1 MITDNDGCS
10 GRGVSVDMTNSPDV
24 AQVRN
29 IKPESPPMERR
40 HHQVEYHKGDSNWT
54 AVTPSPST
62 KNKLELNAGFLS
74 FYPTNWFVKNCWF
87 ESNRPSRLSFLKKVI

>member
-29 IKPESPPMERR
+29 IKPESPPTVRR
-40 HHQVEYHKGDSNWT
+40 HHQVVYHKGDSNWT
-54 AVTPSPST
+54 AVTPSPSA
-62 KNKLELNAGFLS
+62 KNKLELNAGLLS

>member
-10 GRGVSVDMTNSPDV
+10 GRGVSVDMTNCPDV

-29 IKPESPPMERR
+29 IKPERPPTERR
-40 HHQVEYHKGDSNWT
+40 PHQVVYHKGDSNWT

-62 KNKLELNAGFLS
+62 KSKLELNAGFL
-74 FYPTNWFVKNCWF
+74 K
-87 ESNRPSRLSFLKKVI
+87 FLPYKLVCKKLLVRTQPPIKVIIS